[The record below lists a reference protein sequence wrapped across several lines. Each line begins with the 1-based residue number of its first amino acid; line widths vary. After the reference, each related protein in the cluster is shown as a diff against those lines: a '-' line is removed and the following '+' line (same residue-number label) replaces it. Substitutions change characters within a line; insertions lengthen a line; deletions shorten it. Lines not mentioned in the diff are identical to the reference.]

1 MRRLGPPAIGVV
13 GVALLMT
20 LTSGAGTGLLGGLV
34 GVLLLSAVAWFAVTV
49 VQRRRRGGDVGW
61 VPVAAVSYQPA
72 AGHTS
77 AAPRAV
83 SMALSRVEAREL
95 ASSASMGVGLG
106 FCLMVIVLFGQV
118 WAGDYRGGLAG
129 AMELYPI
136 YVHPLAGL
144 VILAAHRA
152 RTRSTREGTEELFDA
167 CPTTHATR
175 TTGHLLTAWVPASIA
190 LVFLAGMT
198 ALVSSNAL
206 AGLGGVGA
214 RQVAALLGAVLLCVG
229 ATALGVALARWA
241 PWTIVPVASV
251 VAIGFVSTRLATA
264 GDSRSEPIRQLSTW
278 LNDPE
283 EYVPFSAPHWLAHH
297 MWILALVAIVALVA
311 IARDVRGPAVASLG
325 AVLVLGAAAS
335 AVAATR
341 PIDAGDAER
350 IASLINDPEA
360 HQQCVD
366 SAGLPIC
373 SYGSDDKLRQR
384 IADEVAPVVRAAPP
398 GALAGWS
405 VRQDARLDPSDLDPE
420 VERLL
425 RPRSVDERYI
435 PMERVVNQPAA
446 MEGARFWVALTAV
459 GATGD
464 IEDGDVL
471 RLADQARGVI
481 ALWLVTRAVDDD
493 KAMELTSDDR
503 GQHDSSNFV
512 VGYSRPWPDVCYAGP
527 TPVTWAL
534 TDLEAARL
542 LIALPEDEV
551 ASLLHA
557 SWTSLT
563 DPATTTAELLEAA
576 GLGPTTPRAGST
588 LAGSEC

>member
-1 MRRLGPPAIGVV
+1 MRRLGPPAIGIV
-13 GVALLMT
+13 GATLLMT
-20 LTSGAGTGLLGGLV
+20 LVSGAGTGLLGGLV
-34 GVLLLSAVAWFAVTV
+34 GVILLGAVVWFAVTV
-49 VQRRRRGGDVGW
+49 VQRRRRGSDVGW

-72 AGHTS
+72 AGHLS
-77 AAPRAV
+77 AAPKAV
-83 SMALSRVEAREL
+83 SMALSRIEAREL
-95 ASSASMGVGLG
+95 ASSASMGVGVG
-106 FCLMVIVLFGQV
+106 FCLMVLVLFGQV
-118 WAGDYRGGLAG
+118 WAGDHRGGLMG

-144 VILAAHRA
+144 VTLAAHRA
-152 RTRSTREGTEELFDA
+152 RTRSTREGTQELFDA

-175 TTGHLLTAWVPASIA
+175 TAGHLLTAWVPASIA

-198 ALVSSNAL
+198 VLVSDNAL
-206 AGLGGVGA
+206 SGLAGVGA
-214 RQVAALLGAVLLCVG
+214 RQVAALLGAVLLCIG

-241 PWTIVPVASV
+241 PWSIVPVV
-251 VAIGFVSTRLATA
+251 GVIAIGFLSTRLATA
-264 GDSRSEPIRQLSTW
+264 GDRRTEPIRQLSTW
-278 LNDPE
+278 LNDPA
-283 EYVPFSAPHWLAHH
+283 EYVPFTAPHWLAHH
-297 MWILALVAIVALVA
+297 TWILALVAIVALLAV
-311 IARDVRGPAVASLG
+311 ARDVRGPVVALLG
-325 AVLVLGAAAS
+325 AVFVVVAGAS

-341 PIDAGDAER
+341 PIDATEAER

-366 SAGLPIC
+366 SAGLLIC
-373 SYGSDDKLRQR
+373 SYGSDDRLRQR
-384 IADEVAPVVRAAPP
+384 IADEVASVVRAVPP
-398 GALAGWS
+398 SALAGWS
-405 VRQDARLDPSDLDPE
+405 VRQDTRLDPSELDAQ

-425 RPRSVDERYI
+425 RPRSAAEGYI
-435 PMERVVNQPAA
+435 PMERVVNHPAA

-459 GATGD
+459 GVTAD
-464 IEDGDVL
+464 IEYGEVL

-481 ALWLVTRAVDDD
+481 ALWLVTRGVDDD

-542 LIALPEDEV
+542 LLALPEDEV

-557 SWTSLT
+557 RWAALT

-576 GLGPTTPRAGST
+576 GVAPATPRAGST